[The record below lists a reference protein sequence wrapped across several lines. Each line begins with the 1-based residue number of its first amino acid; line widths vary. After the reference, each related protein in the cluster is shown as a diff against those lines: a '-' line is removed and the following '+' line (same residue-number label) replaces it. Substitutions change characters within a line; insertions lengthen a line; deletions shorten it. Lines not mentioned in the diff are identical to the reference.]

1 MKHIFSFWERK
12 QQRIANQLK
21 QVDPCNV
28 EAKSDLYLAYETTK
42 DKLKDQ
48 RKSIMFNR
56 V

>member
-12 QQRIANQLK
+12 QHRIAKHLY
-21 QVDPCNV
+21 QVDPGNI
-28 EAKSDLYLAYETTK
+28 EAKSDLYLAYEIAK

-48 RKSIMFNR
+48 RKSIMFSR

>member
-12 QQRIANQLK
+12 QQRIAKQLK

-28 EAKSDLYLAYETTK
+28 EAKSELYLAYEITK
-42 DKLKDQ
+42 DKLNDQ

>member
-12 QQRIANQLK
+12 QQRIAKQLS
-21 QVDPCNV
+21 QVDPGNI
-28 EAKSDLYLAYETTK
+28 EAKSDLYLAYETAK